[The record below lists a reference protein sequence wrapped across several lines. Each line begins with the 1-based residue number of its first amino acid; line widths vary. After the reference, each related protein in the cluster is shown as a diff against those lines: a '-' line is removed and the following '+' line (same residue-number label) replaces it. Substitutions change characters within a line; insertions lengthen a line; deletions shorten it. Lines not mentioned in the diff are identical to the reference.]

1 MSGACLARIAGL
13 WLGRPATKTMT
24 LRSEDER
31 DSSAS
36 APGGPTIRRDL
47 PAAGACFTMNDLCGQ
62 ARQQSSGED
71 AMQISRREAI
81 RGAAAAGLGIAA
93 AALAGRQAAAADE
106 IAVGSVLDATGPIN
120 IYGLPMI
127 DATKFA
133 VERINDAGGVLGRKL
148 RLIETDGQSNNQVYA
163 QNAVKLILDDKVA
176 VLMGGITSAS
186 REAVRPVVDKYP
198 TVYFYNEQYEGGV
211 CDKLVFCTGVTP
223 AQQLGILVPWAVKQ
237 HGKKVYTL
245 AADYNYGHISA
256 DWVKVYLK
264 QAGGELGGEE
274 FIPLDVVN
282 FDSVIQRLQAA
293 KPDVVMSLLV
303 GGNHIAFYRQFAAA
317 GLKGRMAIVSAT
329 FGLGNEQVVLKPQEA
344 EGIVVIYPYFQELD
358 NATNRD
364 WVAAWRKRFG
374 SNYTYITDS
383 ACTVWNGW
391 HLWAAAVNQ
400 AKSLDRDKVI
410 AALESGL
417 KFDSP
422 EGTISLDPKS
432 HHIVHSVHLAKVD
445 DRNGFTILES
455 FASVEPS
462 DTMQVCDLTANPNQ
476 HKQFTPRF

>member
-1 MSGACLARIAGL
+1 MQITRRAAVRGAV
-13 WLGRPATKTMT
+13 
-24 LRSEDER
+24 
-31 DSSAS
+31 
-36 APGGPTIRRDL
+36 
-47 PAAGACFTMNDLCGQ
+47 AAGFGV
-62 ARQQSSGED
+62 
-71 AMQISRREAI
+71 
-81 RGAAAAGLGIAA
+81 AASTLV
-93 AALAGRQAAAADE
+93 GRSAVAADE
-106 IAVGSVLDATGPIN
+106 IAVGSILDATGPIN

-133 VERINDAGGVLGRKL
+133 VENINESGGVLGRKL
-148 RLIETDGQSNNQVYA
+148 RLIETDCQSNNQIYS
-163 QNAVKLILDDKVA
+163 QNAVKLILDDKVP

-186 REAVRPVVDKYP
+186 REAVRPVVGKYP

-223 AQQLGILVPWAVKQ
+223 AQQLGVLVPWAAKQ

-264 QAGGELGGEE
+264 QAGGELAGEE

-317 GLKGRMAIVSAT
+317 GLKDKMAIVSAT

-358 NATNRD
+358 TGVNKD

-374 SNYTYITDS
+374 AGYTYITDS

-391 HLWAAAVNQ
+391 HLWAMAVNK

-410 AALESGL
+410 ATLESGL
-417 KFDSP
+417 TFESP
-422 EGTISLDPKS
+422 EGTIRLDPKS
-432 HHIVHSVHLAKVD
+432 HHVVHSVHLAKVND
-445 DRNGFTILES
+445 KNGFSIMES
-455 FASVEPS
+455 FTNVEPA
-462 DTMQVCDLTANPNQ
+462 DTMKVCDLIANPNE
-476 HKQFTPRF
+476 HKQYTPKF

>member
-1 MSGACLARIAGL
+1 MQI
-13 WLGRPATKTMT
+13 T
-24 LRSEDER
+24 
-31 DSSAS
+31 
-36 APGGPTIRRDL
+36 RRDL
-47 PAAGACFTMNDLCGQ
+47 V
-62 ARQQSSGED
+62 
-71 AMQISRREAI
+71 
-81 RGAAAAGLGIAA
+81 RGAVAGGLGVAA
-93 AALAGRQAAAADE
+93 PALVRESAVAADE
-106 IAVGSVLDATGPIN
+106 IAVGSILDASGPIN

-133 VERINDAGGVLGRKL
+133 TESINEAGGVLGRRL
-148 RLIETDGQSNNQVYA
+148 RLVETDCQSNNQIYA

-186 REAVRPVVDKYP
+186 REAVRPVVGKYP
-198 TVYFYNEQYEGGV
+198 TLYFYNEQYEGGV

-223 AQQLGILVPWAVKQ
+223 AQQLGVLVPWAVKQ
-237 HGKKVYTL
+237 HGKKIYTL

-256 DWVKVYLK
+256 DWVKVYLR
-264 QAGGELGGEE
+264 QSGGELAGEE

-282 FDSVIQRLQAA
+282 FDSVIQRLQSA

-317 GLKGRMAIVSAT
+317 GLKDKMAIVSAT

-358 NATNRD
+358 TNVNKD

-374 SNYTYITDS
+374 SGYTYITDS

-391 HLWAAAVNQ
+391 HLWAMAVNK

-417 KFDSP
+417 SFESP
-422 EGTISLDPKS
+422 EGTIRLDPKS
-432 HHIVHSVHLAKVD
+432 HHIVHSVHLAKVNNK
-445 DRNGFTILES
+445 NGFSIMES
-455 FASVEPS
+455 FANVEPA
-462 DTMQVCDLTANPNQ
+462 DTMKVCDLIANPNE
-476 HKQFTPRF
+476 HKQYTPKF